1 MVDLPRDTDYIL
13 CITSFVETRL
23 ISCKQEQKAGCP
35 VAHVVTQSCCNDAS
49 CVSVCPVDCIHPTP
63 AERAYIRTEMLFID
77 PVACIDCGACVDECP
92 VDAIVPPEDLTPAT
106 EVFAAINAAYYED
119 ITPGAMDVAE
129 APVAAVSVGD
139 TRTPLRVAIVGS
151 GPSACYVAEELSSTA
166 GIDVEVTFLERLP
179 APGGLVRYGVAPD
192 HAKTKLISTTFSRT
206 LSRKNCAVLLN
217 IDVGQHLSHDE
228 IVDHHHAVVYA
239 SGAPADRS
247 LGISGEDLPG
257 SVSAREFSAW
267 YNGHPDHAERTFDFS
282 GERAVVVGN
291 GNVAL
296 DVARVLT
303 SDVARLVGTDI
314 ADHALESL
322 AASRI
327 REVIILGRRG
337 VGGAAFSTP
346 ELLGLSQIPGV
357 EVTASG
363 FERSDPESGALH
375 RIKASVVENYARTI
389 ASSGNRRIHLQFQ
402 RTPVSIFGDGRVG
415 GIRVERNT
423 VHMSGGK
430 PVVVGTG
437 EFEDIEAGLLVR
449 SIGFRGVRIADLP
462 FDEQRGVLPN
472 QGGAVVDPLT
482 GEAVTGVYTAGWLKR
497 GPSGVIGSNRP
508 CSIETSRRIV
518 RDFLAGRLE
527 APRHSTADFMELVYR
542 RQPALVD
549 LKGWKRIDA
558 HERKQGKVHG
568 RPRLKIVDVAE
579 MVDVSRGTSRTGG

>member
-1 MVDLPRDTDYIL
+1 M
-13 CITSFVETRL
+13 
-23 ISCKQEQKAGCP
+23 
-35 VAHVVTQSCCNDAS
+35 AHVVTQSCCNDAS

-92 VDAIVPPEDLTPAT
+92 VDAIVPPEDLTPET

-119 ITPGAMDVAE
+119 ITPDVVEEVAK
-129 APVAAVSVGD
+129 APVAAVSVGAARD
-139 TRTPLRVAIVGS
+139 PLRVAIVGS
-151 GPSACYVAEELSSTA
+151 GPSACYVAEELSSSA
-166 GIDVEVTFLERLP
+166 GIDVEVTILERLP
-179 APGGLVRYGVAPD
+179 TPGGLVRYGVAPD
-192 HAKTKLISTTFSRT
+192 HAKTKLISTAFSRT

-217 IDVGQHLSHDE
+217 VDVGQHLSHDE
-228 IVDHHHAVVYA
+228 VLAHHHAVVYA

-247 LGISGEDLPG
+247 LGIPGEDLPG

-267 YNGHPDHAERTFDFS
+267 YNGHPDHVERKFDFS

-327 REVIILGRRG
+327 REVIVLGRRG

-363 FERSDPESGALH
+363 FEQGEPESRALH
-375 RIKASVVENYARTI
+375 RIKASMVDNYGRTI
-389 ASSGNRRIHLQFQ
+389 PSSGTRRIHLQFH
-402 RTPVSIFGDGRVG
+402 RTPVSFFGDGRVS

-423 VHMSGGK
+423 VHSPGGE

-437 EFEDIEAGLLVR
+437 EFENIEAGLLVR
-449 SIGFRGVRIADLP
+449 SIGFRGVRIAGLP
-462 FDEQRGVLPN
+462 FDELRGVLPN
-472 QGGAVVDPLT
+472 QGGAVVDPST
-482 GEAVTGVYTAGWLKR
+482 GEPVAGVYTAGWLKR

-508 CSIETSRRIV
+508 CSIETSQHIV
-518 RDFLAGRLE
+518 RDYLEGRLE
-527 APRHSTADFMELVYR
+527 APRHSTADFMELVGS
-542 RQPALVD
+542 RQPELVD
-549 LKGWKRIDA
+549 LKGWKKIDA

-579 MVDVSRGTSRTGG
+579 MVDVARGMARVAR